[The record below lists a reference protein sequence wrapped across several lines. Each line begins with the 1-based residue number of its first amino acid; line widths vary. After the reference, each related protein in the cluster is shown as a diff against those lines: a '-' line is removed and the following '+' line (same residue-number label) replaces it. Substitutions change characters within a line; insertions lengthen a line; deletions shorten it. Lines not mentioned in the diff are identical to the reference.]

1 MNYEEEIKK
10 LKRMNF
16 RMFSS
21 FRAVVDILNE
31 RERDELLNNQV
42 YYIMKEVDYESNC
55 ELIDKVLEDL
65 TKIRGIYLFLKGEVR
80 CIRSDIEEIKK
91 EQEEIKNDINDI
103 QSKMD
108 YLMTKQKER
117 ENSMS
122 KYFTYESSE
131 EDEDEICCCK
141 SLPPQQ
147 PCPEIEEYLK
157 SISD

>member
-1 MNYEEEIKK
+1 MDYEEEIKK
-10 LKRMNF
+10 LKRLNF

-80 CIRSDIEEIKK
+80 CIRSDIEEIK
-91 EQEEIKNDINDI
+91 NNINDI

-108 YLMTKQKER
+108 YLMDKQKER
-117 ENSMS
+117 EAMVS
-122 KYFTYESSE
+122 KYFTYDSTDSE
-131 EDEDEICCCK
+131 
-141 SLPPQQ
+141 
-147 PCPEIEEYLK
+147 
-157 SISD
+157 